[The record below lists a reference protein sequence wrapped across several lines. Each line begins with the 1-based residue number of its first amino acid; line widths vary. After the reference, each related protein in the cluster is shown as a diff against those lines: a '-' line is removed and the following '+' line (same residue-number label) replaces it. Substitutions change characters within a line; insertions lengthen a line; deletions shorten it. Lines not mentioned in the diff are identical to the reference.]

1 MNTLKNTFYEDQ
13 YASLTV
19 VESVPCVKIKL
30 SGVPQGS
37 DHYQFVQ
44 SKLLEII
51 LNQINNFC
59 RLHLLTD
66 STEAGMVLE
75 EDIMY
80 YKMNIIPR
88 LEEAGIRYHAIV
100 LPPNFVAQWIR
111 NQMALSNHKLKVE
124 FFDKLLDARRWL
136 KKGELDRLT

>member
-13 YASLTV
+13 YVSLTV

-30 SGVPQGS
+30 SGFPHDS

-51 LNQINNFC
+51 WNQINNFC

-66 STEAGMVLE
+66 STEAGLVLD

-88 LEEAGIRYHAIV
+88 LEDAGIRYHAIV
-100 LPPNFVAQWIR
+100 LPPNFVARWIR
-111 NQMALSNHKLKVE
+111 NQMALSNRKLKVE

-136 KKGELDRLT
+136 KKR

>member
-1 MNTLKNTFYEDQ
+1 MNTLKNAFYEDE
-13 YASLTV
+13 YASVSV

-30 SGVPQGS
+30 SGFPTGS
-37 DHYQFVQ
+37 DHYRFVQ
-44 SKLLEII
+44 SKLLETIW
-51 LNQINNFC
+51 NQINNFC

-66 STEAGMVLE
+66 STEAGLVLE

-100 LPPNFVAQWIR
+100 LPPNFVARWIR
-111 NQMALSNHKLKVE
+111 NQMEFSNRKLTVK
-124 FFDKLLDARRWL
+124 FFDTLRDARRWL
-136 KKGELDRLT
+136 KKR

>member
-1 MNTLKNTFYEDQ
+1 MNTLKNAFYEDE
-13 YASLTV
+13 YASVSV

-30 SGVPQGS
+30 SGFPTGS
-37 DHYQFVQ
+37 DHYRFVQ
-44 SKLLEII
+44 SKLLETIW
-51 LNQINNFC
+51 NQINNFC

-66 STEAGMVLE
+66 STEAGLVLE

-100 LPPNFVAQWIR
+100 LPPNFVARWIR
-111 NQMALSNHKLKVE
+111 NQMDFSNRKLKVK
-124 FFDKLLDARRWL
+124 FFDTLADARRWL
-136 KKGELDRLT
+136 KKR

>member
-13 YASLTV
+13 YASVSV
-19 VESVPCVKIKL
+19 VESVPCIKIKL
-30 SGVPQGS
+30 SGFPHGS

-44 SKLLEII
+44 SKLVEII
-51 LNQINNFC
+51 WNQINNFC

-66 STEAGMVLE
+66 STDAGLVLD
-75 EDIMY
+75 EDITY

-100 LPPNFVAQWIR
+100 LPPNFVARWIR
-111 NQMALSNHKLKVE
+111 NQMTLSNRKLKVE

-136 KKGELDRLT
+136 KKR

>member
-13 YASLTV
+13 YASVSV

-30 SGVPQGS
+30 SGFPTGS

-51 LNQINNFC
+51 WNQINNFC

-66 STEAGMVLE
+66 STEAGLVLD
-75 EDIMY
+75 EDITY
-80 YKMNIIPR
+80 YKTNIIPR

-100 LPPNFVAQWIR
+100 LPPNFVARWIR
-111 NQMALSNHKLKVE
+111 NQMDLSNHKLKVE

-136 KKGELDRLT
+136 KKR

>member
-13 YASLTV
+13 YASVSV

-30 SGVPQGS
+30 SGFPTGS

-51 LNQINNFC
+51 WNQINNFC

-66 STEAGMVLE
+66 STEAGLVLE

-100 LPPNFVAQWIR
+100 LPPNFVARWIR
-111 NQMALSNHKLKVE
+111 NQMDLSNRKLKVE
-124 FFDKLLDARRWL
+124 FFDKLQDARRWL
-136 KKGELDRLT
+136 KKR